1 MYSLENMKRI
11 SYQADLV
18 MDLTKLYRFKGKDF
32 YYEDVFKKQMNA
44 VVNETIYIKNNKN
57 LV

>member
-32 YYEDVFKKQMNA
+32 TMKMCL
-44 VVNETIYIKNNKN
+44 KNK
-57 LV
+57 